1 MSQTGYQALSPVP
14 SALPMPTKIIVPLIV
29 ACALFMEN
37 LDSTVIS
44 TALPAI
50 AVDLHQ
56 DPIALK
62 LALTSYLL
70 TLAVFIPISGW
81 MADRFGPRT
90 VFCLA
95 IVVFTIGSML
105 CGFAT
110 SLLDFVI
117 YRIIQGM
124 GGAMMTPVGRLVVL
138 RTIPKHEYVS
148 AFAWLV
154 VPALIGPL
162 IGPPLGGFITT
173 YFSWRWIFWVNIPIG
188 ILGIVLAIEYI
199 ENLREENVPP
209 LDGKG
214 FVLSGIGLAGLAFGL
229 TTIGQAFMPVSI
241 SLAMLGAGAAFTF
254 AYVLHARVT
263 PFPLLDLTLLS
274 VPTFRASVVGGAL
287 FRVGIGALP
296 FLLPLMFQIG
306 FGLSPLQ
313 SGLLTFAGAIGA
325 MTMRVSVAPILR
337 HFGIKRVVLVNT
349 FVASGFIGACALFR
363 PETPYWIILLV
374 LLAGGFF
381 RALQFSSLNSLAF
394 ADLGTSDMSKAT
406 SFTSVAQQLSITSG
420 IAIGALTL
428 EAAQYFRGGATLIAA
443 DFSWALAVVAC
454 VSATSIFLLLPL
466 PIDAGASLTAQPPPE
481 APPPES
487 GKV

>member
-1 MSQTGYQALSPVP
+1 MP
-14 SALPMPTKIIVPLIV
+14 SKIIVPLIV

-37 LDSTVIS
+37 HDSTVIS

-50 AVDLHQ
+50 SVELQQ

-90 VFCLA
+90 VFRLA
-95 IVVFTIGSML
+95 ILVFTTGSLL
-105 CGFAT
+105 CGFST

-117 YRIIQGM
+117 YRIIQGL

-173 YFSWRWIFWVNIPIG
+173 YFSWRWIFWINIPIG
-188 ILGIVLAIEYI
+188 ILGIALATRYI
-199 ENLREENVPP
+199 ENMREESVPP
-209 LDGKG
+209 LDLKG

-229 TTIGQAFMPVSI
+229 TTIGQAFMPISI
-241 SLAMLGAGAAFTF
+241 SLVMLGIGAVFLF

-263 PFPLLDLTLLS
+263 PFPLLDLKLLS
-274 VPTFRASVVGGAL
+274 VPTFRASVIGGAI
-287 FRVGIGALP
+287 FRIGIGSLP

-306 FGLSPLQ
+306 FGMSPLQ

-337 HFGIKRVVLVNT
+337 HFGIKRVVTTNT
-349 FVASGFIGACALFR
+349 FIASAFIGACALFR

-394 ADLGTSDMSKAT
+394 ADIGNSDMSKAT
-406 SFTSVAQQLSITSG
+406 SFTSVAQQLSITAG

-428 EAAQYFRGGATLIAA
+428 EAARYLRGDIILTPA
-443 DFSWALAVVAC
+443 DFSWAFVVVAL
-454 VSATSIFLLLPL
+454 APIISIFLLLPL
-466 PIDAGASLTAQPPPE
+466 PIDAGASLTAAPPPE
-481 APPPES
+481 APPAES

>member
-1 MSQTGYQALSPVP
+1 MEYLPSLANVGTLCAGHKAASPQPRRDGMSRTGYQALSPVP

-50 AVDLHQ
+50 AQDLHQ

-81 MADRFGPRT
+81 MADRFGPRK
-90 VFCLA
+90 VFQLA
-95 IVVFTIGSML
+95 IVVFTVGSVL

-117 YRIIQGM
+117 YRIIQGL

-138 RTIPKHEYVS
+138 RMIPKHEYVS

-154 VPALIGPL
+154 IPALIGPL

-173 YFSWRWIFWVNIPIG
+173 YFSWRWIFWINIPIG
-188 ILGIVLAIEYI
+188 VLGILLAIRYI
-199 ENLREENVPP
+199 ENIREENVPP
-209 LDGKG
+209 LDGRG

-229 TTIGQAFMPVSI
+229 TTIGQAFMPTSI
-241 SLAMLGAGAAFTF
+241 SLAMLGVGAAFTF
-254 AYVLHARVT
+254 AYVFRARVI
-263 PFPLLDLTLLS
+263 
-274 VPTFRASVVGGAL
+274 GGAL

-313 SGLLTFAGAIGA
+313 SGLLTFAGAVGA
-325 MTMRVSVAPILR
+325 MTMRISVAPILR
-337 HFGIKRVVLVNT
+337 HFGIKRVLLINT
-349 FVASGFIGACALFR
+349 FLASGFIAICATFN
-363 PETPYWIILLV
+363 PHSSYWFILIV
-374 LLAGGFF
+374 LLIGGFF
-381 RALQFSSLNSLAF
+381 RSLQFSSLNSLAF
-394 ADLGTSDMSKAT
+394 ADIRTSDMSKAT
-406 SFTSVAQQLSITSG
+406 GFTSVAQQLSITAG
-420 IAIGALTL
+420 IAIGALAL
-428 EAAQYFRGGATLIAA
+428 EAARSLRGDITLVPT
-443 DFSWALAVVAC
+443 DFSIALLVVAA
-454 VSATSIFLLLPL
+454 VSATSSFMLIPL
-466 PIDAGASLTAQPPPE
+466 PM
-481 APPPES
+481 
-487 GKV
+487 

>member
-1 MSQTGYQALSPVP
+1 
-14 SALPMPTKIIVPLIV
+14 MPTKIIVPLIV

-50 AVDLHQ
+50 ALDLNQ

-81 MADRFGPRT
+81 MADRFGPRM
-90 VFCLA
+90 VFQLA
-95 IVVFTIGSML
+95 IVVFTIGSVL
-105 CGFAT
+105 CGFST

-117 YRIIQGM
+117 YRIIQGL

-138 RTIPKHEYVS
+138 RLIPKHEYVS

-154 VPALIGPL
+154 IPALIGPL

-173 YFSWRWIFWVNIPIG
+173 YFSWRWIFWINIPIG
-188 ILGIVLAIEYI
+188 ILGILLAIRYI
-199 ENLREENVPP
+199 ENIREENVPP
-209 LDGKG
+209 LDVKG

-229 TTIGQAFMPVSI
+229 TTIGQAFMPTSI
-241 SLAMLGAGAAFTF
+241 SLAMLGIGAAFTF

-274 VPTFRASVVGGAL
+274 IPTFRASVVGGAL

-313 SGLLTFAGAIGA
+313 SGLLTFAGAVGA
-325 MTMRVSVAPILR
+325 MTMRMSVAPILR
-337 HFGIKRVVLVNT
+337 HFGIKRVLLINT
-349 FVASGFIGACALFR
+349 MLATGFIAACATFT
-363 PETPYWIILLV
+363 PDSPYWFILIV
-374 LLAGGFF
+374 LLIGGFF
-381 RALQFSSLNSLAF
+381 RSLQFSSLNSLAF
-394 ADLGTSDMSKAT
+394 ADIGTSDMSKAT
-406 SFTSVAQQLSITSG
+406 GFTSVAQQLSITAG
-420 IAIGALTL
+420 IAIGALAL
-428 EAAQYFRGGATLIAA
+428 EAARSIRGDITLVST
-443 DFSWALAVVAC
+443 DFSIALLVVAC
-454 VSATSIFLLLPL
+454 VSATSIFMLIPL
-466 PIDAGASLTAQPPPE
+466 PIDAGAALTAQPPPE

>member
-1 MSQTGYQALSPVP
+1 MRSKVP
-14 SALPMPTKIIVPLIV
+14 DKILVPLIV
-29 ACALFMEN
+29 ATALFMEN

-50 AVDLHQ
+50 SVDLHQ

-95 IVVFTIGSML
+95 IIVFTLGSAL

-117 YRIIQGM
+117 YRILQGM

-138 RTIPKHEYVS
+138 RLIPKHEYVS

-154 VPALIGPL
+154 IPALVGPL

-173 YFSWRWIFWVNIPIG
+173 YFSWRWIFWINIPIG
-188 ILGIVLAIEYI
+188 FLGILLATKYI
-199 ENLREENVPP
+199 ENIREEYVPP
-209 LDGKG
+209 LDARG

-229 TTIGQAFMPVSI
+229 TTIGQEFMPLSI
-241 SLAMLGAGAAFTF
+241 SLAMLGIGFAFTC
-254 AYVLHARVT
+254 AYVLHARTT
-263 PFPLLDLTLLS
+263 PFPLLDLNLLS
-274 VPTFRASVVGGAL
+274 VDTFRASVIGGAL

-325 MTMRVSVAPILR
+325 MAMRVSVAPILR
-337 HFGIKRVVLVNT
+337 HFGIKRVLLINT
-349 FVASGFIGACALFR
+349 FLGSGFIAACALFR
-363 PETPYWIILLV
+363 PETPYWIILAV

-381 RALQFSSLNSLAF
+381 RSLQFSSLNSLAF
-394 ADLGTSDMSKAT
+394 ADLGTSEMSRAT
-406 SFTSVAQQLSITSG
+406 SFTSVAQQLSITAG

-428 EAAQYFRGGATLIAA
+428 ELARFARSDPVLTVT
-443 DFSWALAVVAC
+443 DFSWAFAVVAL
-454 VSATSIFLLLPL
+454 VSMSSIFLLIPL
-466 PIDAGASLTAQPPPE
+466 PIDAGAALTAEPPPE

>member
-1 MSQTGYQALSPVP
+1 
-14 SALPMPTKIIVPLIV
+14 MPTKIIIPLIV

-50 AVDLHQ
+50 SVDLHQ

-81 MADRFGPRT
+81 MADRFGART
-90 VFCLA
+90 VFRLA
-95 IVVFTIGSML
+95 IVVFTAGSML
-105 CGFAT
+105 CGFST

-117 YRIIQGM
+117 YRIIQGL

-138 RTIPKHEYVS
+138 RLIPKHEYVS

-154 VPALIGPL
+154 IPALIGPL

-173 YFSWRWIFWVNIPIG
+173 YFSWRWIFWINIPIG
-188 ILGIVLAIEYI
+188 VLGIALATRYI
-199 ENLREENVPP
+199 EDIREENVPP
-209 LDGKG
+209 LDGRG

-229 TTIGQAFMPVSI
+229 TTIGQAFMPTSI
-241 SLAMLGAGAAFTF
+241 SLAMLGIGAAFTF

-263 PFPLLDLTLLS
+263 PFPLLDLKLLT
-274 VPTFRASVVGGAL
+274 VPTFSASVIGGSI
-287 FRVGIGALP
+287 FRIGIGALP

-313 SGLLTFAGAIGA
+313 SGLLTFAGAVGA
-325 MTMRVSVAPILR
+325 MSMRISVAPILR
-337 HFGIKRVVLVNT
+337 HFGIKRVIVVNAL
-349 FVASGFIGACALFR
+349 VASAFIGACALFR
-363 PETPYWIILLV
+363 PDTSYWFILFV

-381 RALQFSSLNSLAF
+381 RSLQFSSLNSLAF
-394 ADLGTSDMSKAT
+394 ADIGTSDMSKAT
-406 SFTSVAQQLSITSG
+406 GFTSVAQQLSITAG
-420 IAIGALTL
+420 IAIGALAL
-428 EAAQYFRGGATLIAA
+428 EAARSIRGDLTLVPT
-443 DFSWALAVVAC
+443 DFSWALLVVAI
-454 VSATSIFLLLPL
+454 VSATSVFLLLPL
-466 PIDAGASLTAQPPPE
+466 PIDAGASLTAEPPPE
-481 APPPES
+481 APPAES
-487 GKV
+487 GKI

>member
-1 MSQTGYQALSPVP
+1 
-14 SALPMPTKIIVPLIV
+14 MPNNVIVPLIV

-50 AVDLHQ
+50 AADLHE

-90 VFCLA
+90 VFRLA
-95 IVVFTIGSML
+95 IVVFTLGSVL

-117 YRIIQGM
+117 YRIIQGL

-138 RTIPKHEYVS
+138 RSIPKHEYVS

-154 VPALIGPL
+154 VPALIGPM

-173 YFSWRWIFWVNIPIG
+173 YFSWRWIFWINIPIG
-188 ILGIVLAIEYI
+188 VLGVVLATKFI
-199 ENLREENVPP
+199 ENIRDEYVPP
-209 LDGKG
+209 LDAKG
-214 FVLSGIGLAGLAFGL
+214 FILSGIGLAGVAFGL
-229 TTIGQAFMPVSI
+229 TTIGQAFMPPSV
-241 SLAMLGAGAAFTF
+241 SLAMLGIGGAFTF

-263 PFPLLDLTLLS
+263 PFPLLDLRLLT
-274 VPTFRASVVGGAL
+274 VPTFRASVIGGSL
-287 FRVGIGALP
+287 FRVGVGSLP
-296 FLLPLMFQIG
+296 FLLPLLFQIG

-313 SGLLTFAGAIGA
+313 SGLLTFAGAAGA
-325 MTMRVSVAPILR
+325 MAMRASVAPILR
-337 HFGIKRVVLVNT
+337 RFGIKRVLLINT
-349 FVASGFIGACALFR
+349 GIASAFIAACALFR
-363 PETPYWIILLV
+363 PDSPYWFILSILLI
-374 LLAGGFF
+374 GGFF
-381 RALQFSSLNSLAF
+381 RSLQFSSINSLAF
-394 ADLGTSDMSKAT
+394 ADLGDSDMSKAT
-406 SFTSVAQQLSITSG
+406 GFTSVAQQLSITAG
-420 IAIGALTL
+420 IAIGALGL
-428 EAAQYFRGGATLIAA
+428 EGARYFRGDIMLVPA
-443 DFSWALAVVAC
+443 DFSWAILLVALI
-454 VSATSIFLLLPL
+454 SASSFFILLPL
-466 PIDAGASLTAQPPPE
+466 PIDAGASLTATPPPE

-487 GKV
+487 GKL

>member
-1 MSQTGYQALSPVP
+1 
-14 SALPMPTKIIVPLIV
+14 MPTKIIIPLIV

-90 VFCLA
+90 VFRLA
-95 IVVFTIGSML
+95 ILVFTTGSLL
-105 CGFAT
+105 CGFST

-117 YRIIQGM
+117 YRIIQGL
-124 GGAMMTPVGRLVVL
+124 GGAMMTPVGRIVVL
-138 RTIPKHEYVS
+138 RTIPKQEYVS

-173 YFSWRWIFWVNIPIG
+173 YFSWRWIFWINIPIG
-188 ILGIVLAIEYI
+188 ILGIALATRYI
-199 ENLREENVPP
+199 ENMREESVPP
-209 LDGKG
+209 LDLKG

-229 TTIGQAFMPVSI
+229 TTIGQAFMPISI
-241 SLAMLGAGAAFTF
+241 SLAMLGIGAVFLF

-263 PFPLLDLTLLS
+263 PFPLLDLKLLS
-274 VPTFRASVVGGAL
+274 VPTFRASVIGGAI
-287 FRVGIGALP
+287 FRIGIGSLP

-306 FGLSPLQ
+306 FGMSPLQ

-337 HFGIKRVVLVNT
+337 HFGIKRVVMTNT
-349 FVASGFIGACALFR
+349 FIASAFIGACALFR

-394 ADLGTSDMSKAT
+394 ADIGNSDMSKST
-406 SFTSVAQQLSITSG
+406 SFTSVAQQLSITAG

-428 EAAQYFRGGATLIAA
+428 EAARYLRGDIILTPA
-443 DFSWALAVVAC
+443 DFSWAFVVVAL
-454 VSATSIFLLLPL
+454 APIISIFLLLPL
-466 PIDAGASLTAQPPPE
+466 PIDAGASLTA
-481 APPPES
+481 APPPEVPPAES

>member
-1 MSQTGYQALSPVP
+1 
-14 SALPMPTKIIVPLIV
+14 MPNNAIVPLIV

-50 AVDLHQ
+50 AADLHE

-90 VFCLA
+90 VFRLA
-95 IVVFTIGSML
+95 IVVFTLGSVL

-117 YRIIQGM
+117 YRIIQGL

-138 RTIPKHEYVS
+138 RSIPKHEYVS

-154 VPALIGPL
+154 VPALIGPM

-173 YFSWRWIFWVNIPIG
+173 YFSWRWIFWINIPIG
-188 ILGIVLAIEYI
+188 VLGVVLATKFI
-199 ENLREENVPP
+199 ENIRDEYVPP
-209 LDGKG
+209 LDAKG
-214 FVLSGIGLAGLAFGL
+214 FILSGIGLAGVAFGL
-229 TTIGQAFMPVSI
+229 TTIGQAFMPPSV
-241 SLAMLGAGAAFTF
+241 SLAMLGIGGAFTF

-263 PFPLLDLTLLS
+263 PFPLLDLRLLT
-274 VPTFRASVVGGAL
+274 VPTFRASVIGGSL
-287 FRVGIGALP
+287 FRVGVGSLP
-296 FLLPLMFQIG
+296 FLLPLLFQIG

-313 SGLLTFAGAIGA
+313 SGLLTFAGAAGA
-325 MTMRVSVAPILR
+325 MAMRASVAPILR
-337 HFGIKRVVLVNT
+337 RFGIKRVLLINT
-349 FVASGFIGACALFR
+349 GIASAFIAACALFR
-363 PETPYWIILLV
+363 PDSPYWFILSILLI
-374 LLAGGFF
+374 GGFF
-381 RALQFSSLNSLAF
+381 RSLQFSSINSLAF
-394 ADLGTSDMSKAT
+394 ADLGDSDMSKAT
-406 SFTSVAQQLSITSG
+406 GFTSVAQQLSITAG
-420 IAIGALTL
+420 IAIGALGL
-428 EAAQYFRGGATLIAA
+428 EGARYFRGDTTLVAV
-443 DFSWALAVVAC
+443 DFSWAILLVALI
-454 VSATSIFLLLPL
+454 SASSFFVLLPL
-466 PIDAGASLTAQPPPE
+466 PIDAGASLTATPPPE

-487 GKV
+487 GKL